1 MEAVG
6 RESVLENTKS
16 SAHFMRS
23 PPIPSWMTP
32 YPRAP
37 YPTYPLYLSSTSSP
51 SFLPFFLPFLLSMA
65 LLVLITVFL
74 LHISGAHSFQ
84 GGRLR
89 LTPFP
94 LIFDLVFFFRCRVYP
109 SLLSI
114 YCSSLILLTIGRLY
128 SRTSTRL
135 SAWRSPEGLS
145 RAEVTNDTPQY
156 TVSILL
162 HNVYCSV
169 SR

>member
-162 HNVYCSV
+162 YMLLA
-169 SR
+169 